1 MLVSACSAI
10 LVARSLS
17 VAEAAFLRALE
28 LSPGDDSALFNLAV
42 LYGNNSM
49 EEEMRS
55 TLHQLLQVLVHACS
69 LLHPAHAPLM
79 PRLYR

>member
-28 LSPGDDSALFNLAV
+28 LSPGDDKRAAFSTVQHKNTAAMHCNVALEIDRAD
-42 LYGNNSM
+42 
-49 EEEMRS
+49 
-55 TLHQLLQVLVHACS
+55 A
-69 LLHPAHAPLM
+69 
-79 PRLYR
+79 